1 MILARLPDDAQR
13 ALTALLREDVR
24 PYETADGMRFP
35 GVSLLVS
42 GRRG

>member
-13 ALTALLREDVR
+13 ALTARLRQDVR
-24 PYETADGMRFP
+24 PYETTDGMRFP
-35 GVSLLVS
+35 GVALLVS